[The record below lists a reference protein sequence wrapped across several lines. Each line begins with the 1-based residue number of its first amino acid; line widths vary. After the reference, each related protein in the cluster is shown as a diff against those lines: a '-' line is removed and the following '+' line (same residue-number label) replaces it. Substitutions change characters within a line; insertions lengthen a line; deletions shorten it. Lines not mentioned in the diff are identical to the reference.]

1 MSGASDSSRSETG
14 DRRTGSR
21 AGRQDV
27 LDAAVAVVAEHGASA
42 LTTGRIAKRAGIVQS
57 GFYAH
62 FPNIAACVEALEE
75 RIETQVREPIADGM
89 ERLRETG
96 PGDAEALTAYFL
108 GLIDLVRE
116 SGALMDVFMRF
127 RGDPSPLG
135 AALDRCEAALIDD
148 LTDHLDA
155 FVATARDEEAH
166 ARACRAVALLL
177 VRQAFDG
184 MGLLRA
190 GTIER
195 EPLARLL
202 AEQTSKIGA
211 SASRAGLFAQP

>member
-1 MSGASDSSRSETG
+1 MA
-14 DRRTGSR
+14 RRTTAR
-21 AGRQDV
+21 AGREDV

-42 LTTGRIAKRAGIVQS
+42 LTTGRVAKRAGIVQS

-62 FPNIAACVEALEE
+62 FRNIAACVEALEA
-75 RIETQVREPIADGM
+75 RIEVQVRGPISDGM
-89 ERLRETG
+89 RRLRETG
-96 PGDAEALTAYFL
+96 PGDVEAVAIYFL

-127 RGDPSPLG
+127 RRDPSPLG
-135 AALDRCEAALIDD
+135 AALDRCEEALIGD
-148 LTDHLDA
+148 LADHLDA
-155 FVATARDEEAH
+155 FMPRGAEGDDERW
-166 ARACRAVALLL
+166 RACRTLALLL

-190 GTIER
+190 GTIGR

-202 AEQTSKIGA
+202 AEQTSKIGE
-211 SASRAGLFAQP
+211 SAARAGLFAPA